1 MEFFGVLCYDE
12 ILLQA
17 PPFLVLSIGKR
28 FVEGKTYDDHHD
40 RLSRESKLTVLQS
53 FFEAL
58 AGMTSKLQDQCFEA
72 LVSELSKS
80 EGTIHVA
87 ERLCKGMLTRK
98 LTRQTQYSAP
108 S

>member
-1 MEFFGVLCYDE
+1 MEFFGVPVNDE
-12 ILLQA
+12 ILLEA
-17 PPFLVLSIGKR
+17 STSLVLSVGKR
-28 FVEGKTYDDHHD
+28 FVDRKTYDDHHEA
-40 RLSRESKLTVLQS
+40 SGSKLTVLQS

-58 AGMTSKLQDQCFEA
+58 AGMTSELQDQCFEA

-87 ERLCKGMLTRK
+87 ERLREGMLTRK
-98 LTRQTQYSAP
+98 LTRETQYSAP